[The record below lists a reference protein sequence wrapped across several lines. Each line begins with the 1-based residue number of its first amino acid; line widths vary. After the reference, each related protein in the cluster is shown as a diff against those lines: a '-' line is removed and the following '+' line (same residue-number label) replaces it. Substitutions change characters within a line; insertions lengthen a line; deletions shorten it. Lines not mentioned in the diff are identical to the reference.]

1 MQDIFDIIEKEIQE
15 LTDSDLRTLIGL
27 LCEAELERNDLPVTA
42 AKWGGNQRAADGGL
56 DVYVDLENQ
65 TEAIGEIPRWKTGIQ
80 VKQES
85 MPKSKIK
92 KEMSLDGAP
101 KPILAE
107 LARNKG
113 AYLIACGRD
122 TNSDKMLK
130 ERLKAMRDS
139 CESIPEKAD
148 LHLDFFDSNRIAT
161 WTRKHPSLVLWVKT
175 KLGTNSSGWQP
186 HDNWSE
192 CPDGIDGEFIL
203 DDSSKIYDDRNKNT
217 EGLSSE
223 DGLNRIRTLLH
234 EERSCIRLAGLSGV
248 GKTRFAQALYDE
260 RIGQTP
266 LSKSI
271 ACYTD
276 IAHSPSP
283 TPRDMALQLIAL
295 NKRAILIVDNCP
307 PDLHDELSKVC
318 TRPKSKISLL
328 TIEYDIRD
336 NKPERTDVF
345 RMEPSSNDLIEK
357 LISSRFTDINNLE
370 AEKVAEFSEG
380 NARIAIAL
388 AETFEK
394 GDAILSLE
402 NNELFKRLFHQRNA
416 EDESLMCAAEV
427 LSLVYSFDGET
438 LGSPESELDKLA
450 ELAGM
455 PAIELYRHVATL
467 LKRGLAQKRSK
478 WRAVLPHAIA
488 NRLAKQA
495 LENIPAPFI
504 KNAFDKDGSGRL
516 LKSYTRRL
524 GYLHDSE
531 AAQEIV
537 RGWLQPDG
545 WLGDVSKLNKLGI
558 TLLINIAPAAQED
571 TLEAIER
578 AAYGPNGNQFASPE
592 NPIILDVAELMR
604 KIAYEPIF
612 FKRCCLLL
620 LLFAS
625 KGDPYDNS
633 CQNLLTSLFTAYLSG
648 TCATIEQRLDILS
661 SCADQESPYIC
672 MATPILKNIL
682 KAWHFS
688 SHYSFEFGGRL
699 RGFGHNPETKEEKA
713 HWYTCAITDATEITL
728 KASYL
733 EDNFKKIIA
742 NKFRGIWL
750 TNLLNDTLEQCLL
763 KINSKGFWREG
774 WLAVRETIILHTE
787 DLPQNSLSK
796 LKRLEM
802 EMQPRTLLEQIQVF
816 AFSSS
821 GEIIEPDF
829 DTDSTSQKDTM
840 ESFKDVEQFVTSLG
854 IQASKNLKIFQTILP
869 ELVSVDGNMF
879 AFGKGLAIGCDAPNN
894 IWQQLLSAFNE
905 TPEDNRKITIFQ
917 GFLSEINDRDKN
929 WYETALDLMVHEQ
942 PLNSYFPAIQCS
954 MPINTIAAQRLL
966 KSLEIGQANINQF
979 LGVWSQKLDEA
990 LLAKLIKQI
999 SQKANGEKIA
1009 LHNLRMIFNIN
1020 KDKNIGDALLSLGVP
1035 LCASLSPT
1043 EIKQTDTH
1051 TLQTVIKRS
1060 FASDSAKNAT
1070 KEICQKIRNEIE
1082 RGEATRHDYKAHVKA
1097 LLEVQ
1102 PDIVL
1107 TELLLDH
1114 PHGARF
1120 FSWGTRMDCY
1130 PILSVQTDSVIKW
1143 CEIDPEDRYP
1153 LLAEIIPFFIIDN
1166 NGYADSISPIALTL
1180 LDKTNNYPEILK
1192 NLPFQFLPGAYWVGE
1207 KIKILTSKIPFCE
1220 KLQEHQHECVRKWAS
1235 KRLKEL
1241 KKRIETETNAQER
1254 QSKEKYES
1262 FE

>member
-1 MQDIFDIIEKEIQE
+1 MQDIFDITEKEIQE
-15 LTDSDLRTLIGL
+15 LTDFDLRTLIGL
-27 LCEAELERNDLPVTA
+27 LCEAELERNDLPVTT

-65 TEAIGEIPRWKTGIQ
+65 TEEIGEIPRWKTGIQ

-92 KEMSLDGAP
+92 KEMSLDGTP
-101 KPILAE
+101 KPILTE

-161 WTRKHPSLVLWVKT
+161 WTRKHPSLVLWVKC
-175 KLGTNSSGWQP
+175 KLGKNSNGWQP
-186 HDNWSE
+186 YDNWSE
-192 CPDGIDGEFIL
+192 CPNGVDGEFII
-203 DDSSKIYDDRNKNT
+203 DDSSKIYDDRSKNT
-217 EGLSSE
+217 DGLSAE
-223 DGLNRIRTLLH
+223 DGLNRIRALLR

-336 NKPERTDVF
+336 DKPERTDVF

-438 LGSPESELDKLA
+438 LGSPKSELDKLA

-504 KNAFDKDGSGRL
+504 KTTFDKDESGRL

-524 GYLHDSE
+524 GYLHDCE
-531 AAQEIV
+531 AAQKIV
-537 RGWLQPDG
+537 KGWLQPDG
-545 WLGDVSKLNKLGI
+545 WLGNVSNLNEFGI
-558 TLLINIAPAAQED
+558 TLLINIAPAAQEE

-578 AAYGPNGNQFASPE
+578 AADGSEEATFASKQ
-592 NPIILDVAELMR
+592 NPHYIEITRLLQKV
-604 KIAYEPIF
+604 AYEPHL
-612 FKRCCLLL
+612 FKRSCLILL
-620 LLFAS
+620 KFAVTE
-625 KGDPYDNS
+625 KPNDNYNS
-633 CQNLLTSLFTAYLSG
+633 ITDLTSSLFYLKLSG
-648 TCATIEQRLDILS
+648 THATVEQRLEILS
-661 SCADQESPYIC
+661 ECVAKESPFSS
-672 MATPILKNIL
+672 MALPILNGL
-682 KAWHFS
+682 LQSNSFAS
-688 SHYSFEFGGRL
+688 GASFEFGARPRDYGYLPKTCGEVTKWYNTSIIFVRNTILNNSDFADDFKIVLAKHL
-699 RGFGHNPETKEEKA
+699 RFLWKNANAMNELEK
-713 HWYTCAITDATEITL
+713 TV
-728 KASYL
+728 
-733 EDNFKKIIA
+733 IA
-742 NKFRGIWL
+742 
-750 TNLLNDTLEQCLL
+750 
-763 KINSKGFWREG
+763 INSNGFWKEG
-774 WLAVRETIILHTE
+774 WLAIRRAIFYDTKRLHQDSLSRLLKLEKKIAPKDLFEEAQIYALTNSWGALNTLEIKDGKTRDLKQIDEYTFQLAQKIALNNDVLQKLIPSLVSTRGNTSTFGQGLAVGCTDPEILWNHLLKATE
-787 DLPQNSLSK
+787 DIPTKERQYDIFHGFLKGMRNRDLQWFDSKLDHMVDDELFGPYFPGIQCCFEDDPKSAVRLFKALDLDVASPFQYERLWAIKVENSTFSDLLSK
-796 LKRLEM
+796 LMLKEKGAIAAFDILGMKLHDQKQNSVEDCIKILGQNLCIRLCEV
-802 EMQPRTLLEQIQVF
+802 QLDDNANYNLN
-816 AFSSS
+816 
-821 GEIIEPDF
+821 EIIKKCF
-829 DTDSTSQKDTM
+829 THDSA
-840 ESFKDVEQFVTSLG
+840 
-854 IQASKNLKIFQTILP
+854 ISKTKELCDKII
-869 ELVSVDGNMF
+869 EKS
-879 AFGKGLAIGCDAPNN
+879 
-894 IWQQLLSAFNE
+894 
-905 TPEDNRKITIFQ
+905 EDNIA
-917 GFLSEINDRDKN
+917 
-929 WYETALDLMVHEQ
+929 TAY
-942 PLNSYFPAIQCS
+942 YFES
-954 MPINTIAAQRLL
+954 TIA
-966 KSLEIGQANINQF
+966 S
-979 LGVWSQKLDEA
+979 
-990 LLAKLIKQI
+990 LIK
-999 SQKANGEKIA
+999 
-1009 LHNLRMIFNIN
+1009 
-1020 KDKNIGDALLSLGVP
+1020 
-1035 LCASLSPT
+1035 
-1043 EIKQTDTH
+1043 
-1051 TLQTVIKRS
+1051 
-1060 FASDSAKNAT
+1060 
-1070 KEICQKIRNEIE
+1070 
-1082 RGEATRHDYKAHVKA
+1082 
-1097 LLEVQ
+1097 VQ
-1102 PDIVL
+1102 PKTVL
-1107 TELLLDH
+1107 TELLLNYEN
-1114 PHGARF
+1114 GIRY
-1120 FSWGTRMDCY
+1120 FSWRTHHEKTTIDLA
-1130 PILSVQTDSVIKW
+1130 PLESVTEW
-1143 CEIDPEDRYP
+1143 CELDPSIRYP
-1153 LLAEIIPFFIIDN
+1153 LVAQITPLFIEAEGGFI
-1166 NGYADSISPIALTL
+1166 DSISPLATNLINISDKSPQI
-1180 LDKTNNYPEILK
+1180 LDSLIIPYFPNSCFSNNLSTIM
-1192 NLPFQFLPGAYWVGE
+1192 
-1207 KIKILTSKIPFCE
+1207 SSRIPFFENLQDHKHQCVKSWAE
-1220 KLQEHQHECVRKWAS
+1220 KH
-1235 KRLKEL
+1235 LKEL
-1241 KKRIETETNAQER
+1241 KVRIEEEKISEEKREKARHET
-1254 QSKEKYES
+1254 